1 MNKALFA
8 TASIIVSTTLISVGL
23 VGDTDSCGE
32 ITGWTTPLTIFLAM
46 SVPAAI
52 AYYAGRS
59 DQRSNHGLRTK
70 LAAMLD
76 AFDAELPSTI
86 GSTFQL
92 ATHYYNLVVNAKP
105 VLQAEIEK
113 LSK

>member
-8 TASIIVSTTLISVGL
+8 ASSLIVSTTALAVGL
-23 VGDTDSCGE
+23 VGDTDSCGVV
-32 ITGWTTPLTIFLAM
+32 TGWTTPLSIFLAM
-46 SVPAAI
+46 AVPAAL

-59 DQRSNHGLRTK
+59 QPGSNRELRTK
-70 LAAMLD
+70 LATLLD

-92 ATHYYNLVVNAKP
+92 ASHYYNLVVNAKP
-105 VLQAEIEK
+105 VLQAEIER